1 MDHLQWLQNKT
12 IEGIIH
18 EKTVNLLT
26 SNIFINKQSKKEIML
41 KIENSLKKNKS
52 NKYFYGKD
60 FNILKA
66 ENSFIQYEDKFGS
79 IVLPEPNILGDHQL
93 TNISTSITAARNLFN
108 IKNAFIYILI
118 NSLMLCAHPFTSF
131 ILVGKSIYIFLDNKF
146 KH

>member
-1 MDHLQWLQNKT
+1 MK
-12 IEGIIH
+12 GIIH

-79 IVLPEPNILGDHQL
+79 IIFW
-93 TNISTSITAARNLFN
+93 STR
-108 IKNAFIYILI
+108 
-118 NSLMLCAHPFTSF
+118 
-131 ILVGKSIYIFLDNKF
+131 
-146 KH
+146 